1 MRLCD
6 AWDAHAWVQ
15 ERKKR
20 FAYFRELRRKVFAA
34 TIEASMNG
42 YYMLGCD
49 RIELQSASD
58 ITSGTKMYCEELVPQ
73 PMQSYADVKAE
84 VVNGDCLAVAKTLVD
99 AKIGKVAVLN
109 MAIRTSPGG
118 GVISGAGAQ
127 EEYLFRCSDYYK
139 SLYQFVD
146 YGAQY
151 NVERNE
157 EYSYPMDRDF
167 GGCYSP
173 NVTIFRGV
181 EEDGYPFLAKTW
193 QVNFIAVAALNRPE
207 TVCLPNGSMRL
218 VDYLVPTAKNKIRTI
233 FNIAIDNGVQV
244 LVLGAFGCGAYQN
257 PPVHIAQLFKEI
269 LAEPEYRN
277 AFKKVVFAIK
287 QDHNSV
293 SVNNKTLVEVLSE
306 VFGSE
311 AAKVVRKLHVG
322 DVVRHFKRET
332 EASSSTD
339 YLYKIV
345 AFAEH
350 TETGESLV
358 IYQSLYPPFNIWAR
372 PYDMFMSEVDKEKY
386 PEIKQK
392 YRFEAL
398 SEL

>member
-1 MRLCD
+1 MG
-6 AWDAHAWVQ
+6 AGT
-15 ERKKR
+15 KKR

-34 TIEASMNG
+34 TIEASMTG
-42 YYMLGCD
+42 YYMLGD
-49 RIELQSASD
+49 KRIDLESASD
-58 ITSGTKMYCEELVPQ
+58 ITSGTQMYCEELKSQ
-73 PMQSYADVKAE
+73 LKRTYGDVKAE
-84 VVNGDCLAVAKTLVD
+84 VVNGDCLAVAKKLVE
-99 AKIGKVAVLN
+99 AGNGKVAVLN
-109 MAIRTSPGG
+109 MASRTSPGG
-118 GVISGAGAQ
+118 GVISGSGAQ

-139 SLYQFVD
+139 SLYQYVD
-146 YGAQY
+146 YCSQY
-151 NVERNE
+151 DVERNE
-157 EYSYPMDRDF
+157 EHSYPMDRDF
-167 GGCYSP
+167 GGIYSP
-173 NVTIFRGV
+173 NVTVFRGV
-181 EEDGYPFLAKTW
+181 EEDGYPFLEKPW

-233 FNIAIDNGVQV
+233 FNIAIDNGVEV

-269 LAEPEYRN
+269 LVEPEYRN

-293 SVNNKTLVEVLSE
+293 SVSNKTLVEVFSE
-306 VFGSE
+306 VFGAE
-311 AAKVVRKLHVG
+311 ADKDVRKLRVG

-332 EASSSTD
+332 EAASSTD
-339 YLYKIV
+339 YLYKIL

>member
-34 TIEASMNG
+34 TIEASMTG
-42 YYMLGCD
+42 YYMLGD
-49 RIELQSASD
+49 KRIELQSASD
-58 ITSGTKMYCEELVPQ
+58 VTSGTKMYCEELVPQ
-73 PMQSYADVKAE
+73 PKQSYPEVKAE
-84 VVNGDCLAVAKTLVD
+84 IVNGDCLAVAKEFVD

-109 MAIRTSPGG
+109 MASRTSPGG

-139 SLYQFVD
+139 SLYQYVD
-146 YGAQY
+146 YAAQY
-151 NVERNE
+151 DVDRNK

-173 NVTIFRGV
+173 NVTVFRGV
-181 EEDGYPFLAKTW
+181 EEEGYPFLAEPW

-207 TVCLPNGSMRL
+207 TVYLSDGSLRL
-218 VDYLVPTAKNKIRTI
+218 VDDLVIPAKDKIRTI
-233 FNIAIDNGVQV
+233 FNIAIDNDVQV

-269 LAEPEYRN
+269 LAEPEYKN

-293 SVNNKTLVEVLSE
+293 SVNNKTLVEVFSE
-306 VFGSE
+306 VFVSE
-311 AAKVVRKLHVG
+311 TVKDVRKLRVG

-332 EASSSTD
+332 AAASSTD
-339 YLYKIV
+339 YLYKIL

>member
-34 TIEASMNG
+34 TIEASVTG
-42 YYMLGCD
+42 YYMLGD
-49 RIELQSASD
+49 KRIELQSASD
-58 ITSGTKMYCEELVPQ
+58 IASGTKMYCDELVPK

-109 MAIRTSPGG
+109 MASRTSPGG

-146 YGAQY
+146 YGSQY
-151 NVERNE
+151 DVERSE

-181 EEDGYPFLAKTW
+181 EEEGYPFLANPW

-293 SVNNKTLVEVLSE
+293 SVNNKTLVEVFSE

-311 AAKVVRKLHVG
+311 AAQDVRKLHVG

-332 EASSSTD
+332 EATSSTD

>member
-6 AWDAHAWVQ
+6 AWDAHSWVQ

-34 TIEASMNG
+34 TIEASMTG
-42 YYMLGCD
+42 YYMLGD
-49 RIELQSASD
+49 KRIDLESASD
-58 ITSGTKMYCEELVPQ
+58 ITSGTQMYCEELKSQ
-73 PMQSYADVKAE
+73 LKRTYGDVKAE
-84 VVNGDCLAVAKTLVD
+84 VVNGDCLAVAKKLVE
-99 AKIGKVAVLN
+99 AGNGKVAVLN
-109 MAIRTSPGG
+109 MASRTSPGG
-118 GVISGAGAQ
+118 GVISGSGAQ

-139 SLYQFVD
+139 SLYQYVD
-146 YGAQY
+146 YCSQY
-151 NVERNE
+151 DVERNE
-157 EYSYPMDRDF
+157 EHSYPMDRDF
-167 GGCYSP
+167 GGIYSP
-173 NVTIFRGV
+173 NVTVFRGV
-181 EEDGYPFLAKTW
+181 EEDGYPFLEKPW

-233 FNIAIDNGVQV
+233 FNIAIDNGVEV

-269 LAEPEYRN
+269 LVEPEYRN

-293 SVNNKTLVEVLSE
+293 SVSNKTLVEVFSE
-306 VFGSE
+306 VFGAE
-311 AAKVVRKLHVG
+311 ADKDVRKLRVG

-332 EASSSTD
+332 EAASSTD
-339 YLYKIV
+339 YLYKIL

>member
-20 FAYFRELRRKVFAA
+20 FAYFRELRRKVFAS
-34 TIEASMNG
+34 TIEASMTG
-42 YYMLGCD
+42 YYMLGD
-49 RIELQSASD
+49 KRIELESASD
-58 ITSGTKMYCEELVPQ
+58 ITSGTKLYCEELKPQ
-73 PMQSYADVKAE
+73 LKQSYADVKAE
-84 VVNGDCLAVAKTLVD
+84 VINGDCLAVAKKLVE
-99 AKIGKVAVLN
+99 AGIGKVAVLN
-109 MAIRTSPGG
+109 MASRTSPGG
-118 GVISGAGAQ
+118 SVISGAGAQ

-139 SLYQFVD
+139 SLYQYVD
-146 YGAQY
+146 YGSQY
-151 NVERNE
+151 NVERNA

-181 EEDGYPFLAKTW
+181 EEEGYPFLEKPW

-207 TVCLPNGSMRL
+207 TVCLPNGSMCL

-293 SVNNKTLVEVLSE
+293 SVNNKTLVEVFSE
-306 VFGSE
+306 VFGAE
-311 AAKVVRKLHVG
+311 ADKDVRKLRVG

-332 EASSSTD
+332 SAASSTD
-339 YLYKIV
+339 YLYKIL

-358 IYQSLYPPFNIWAR
+358 IYQSLYPPFNVWAR

>member
-15 ERKKR
+15 ERNKR
-20 FAYFRELRRKVFAA
+20 FAYFRELRRKVFAT
-34 TIEASMNG
+34 TIEASMTG
-42 YYMLGCD
+42 YYMLGD
-49 RIELQSASD
+49 KRIGIESASD
-58 ITSGTKMYCEELVPQ
+58 VTSGTRMYCDELKPQ
-73 PMQSYADVKAE
+73 VKMAYADVQAE
-84 VVNGDCLAVAKTLVD
+84 VVNGDCLAVAKELVD
-99 AKIGKVAVLN
+99 AGIGKVAVLN
-109 MAIRTSPGG
+109 MASRTSPGG

-146 YGAQY
+146 YAAQY
-151 NVERNE
+151 DVERNAE
-157 EYSYPMDRDF
+157 CRYPMDRDF

-173 NVTIFRGV
+173 NITVFRGL
-181 EEDGYPFLAKTW
+181 EEDGYPFLEKPW

-207 TVCLPNGSMRL
+207 TVYLSDGSLRL
-218 VDYLVPTAKNKIRTI
+218 IDELVPTAKNKIRTI
-233 FNIAIDNGVQV
+233 FNIALDNDVQV

-257 PPVHIAQLFKEI
+257 PPVHIAKLFKEI
-269 LAEPEYRN
+269 LAEPEYKN

-293 SVNNKTLVEVLSE
+293 SVNNKTLVEVFSE
-306 VFGSE
+306 VFGNNTVKD
-311 AAKVVRKLHVG
+311 ARKLRVG

-332 EASSSTD
+332 VAASSTD
-339 YLYKIV
+339 YLYKII

-350 TETGESLV
+350 TETGENLV
-358 IYQSLYPPFNIWAR
+358 IYQSLYSPFNIWAR
-372 PYDMFMSEVDKEKY
+372 PYDMFMSEVDHEKY
-386 PEIKQK
+386 PEIKQR